1 MGHIRLG
8 RLPRTQK
15 WQQVVAL
22 LEEAAPVDGIA
33 AASADA
39 AEAGLRRASD
49 DPALAHSFWLLT
61 QIPLAARSP
70 DFAVSLERLGLRVG
84 PEPTLMDVVGA
95 FSQTV
100 DQHVGRVGGRTDL
113 GEMAQHAAAE
123 SLAAVAG
130 ADLPSLFGPTADD
143 VKLAIGRLAARDRFA
158 SLARD
163 FFARLTRRY
172 LGYFLSRELSNF
184 VGPGKLLPSMDAHT
198 AFNTALEGHCREA
211 SRIVEEFAGGWFSK
225 THYEGGITPEKA
237 RGFAYVTFRKIR
249 NELRKRIEPDG

>member
-1 MGHIRLG
+1 MI
-8 RLPRTQK
+8 PR
-15 WQQVVAL
+15 W
-22 LEEAAPVDGIA
+22 
-33 AASADA
+33 
-39 AEAGLRRASD
+39 
-49 DPALAHSFWLLT
+49 AHSFWLLT

-95 FSQTV
+95 FSQAV

-130 ADLPSLFGPTADD
+130 VDLPSLFGPTADD

-184 VGPGKLLPSMDAHT
+184 VGPGKSLPSMDAHT
-198 AFNTALEGHCREA
+198 AFNLALGGALPRGIQDRGGVLWGLVLEDTLRRRHYPGEGARLRLRCAREDSERAPKA
-211 SRIVEEFAGGWFSK
+211 SGARCLSGLYSAERRSLGGLD
-225 THYEGGITPEKA
+225 I
-237 RGFAYVTFRKIR
+237 
-249 NELRKRIEPDG
+249 KRCSG